1 VSYRY
6 DYTGQRVVKETSGPK
21 GNHRTVYVDRLA
33 EERNG
38 EAVDYVF
45 AGKTRVARLGGES
58 PVPSLA
64 SASVRQLPPVTGAA
78 ALFLLAFAVLAS
90 LLRATRFRPRS
101 LVALGTACALFSV
114 TTAGCGSCGGQA
126 LTGPAGAAVHY
137 HGDHL
142 GGVALLTSPDGSVAG
157 EVSYDPWGAQ
167 LAGSTEPY
175 AFTGKEYEADVGLYD
190 FGARIY
196 DAGIGRFLS
205 PDPEPLSNP
214 GYGLGDPQ
222 RLNPYSYVRNS
233 PTVYVDPTGRYLES
247 PLDAA
252 FVIIDIASYVYH
264 TVKGDTRAAQI
275 DTLAFIADM
284 ACLATPVATGGGLLV
299 RGGARSEQILLHAGT
314 EQSGKALIKAEQV
327 GARGQTATARAAD
340 DWPQLSGML
349 RDAAKGK
356 GNFGVG
362 SATREQAEAS
372 GRAWVGPNSRV
383 ASDGNTL
390 VSRDG
395 LRVFRPPSNKPRLG
409 KTQANF
415 EQKTSPDGRP
425 FSNAHL
431 DIIEP

>member
-1 VSYRY
+1 
-6 DYTGQRVVKETSGPK
+6 
-21 GNHRTVYVDRLA
+21 
-33 EERNG
+33 
-38 EAVDYVF
+38 
-45 AGKTRVARLGGES
+45 
-58 PVPSLA
+58 
-64 SASVRQLPPVTGAA
+64 
-78 ALFLLAFAVLAS
+78 
-90 LLRATRFRPRS
+90 
-101 LVALGTACALFSV
+101 
-114 TTAGCGSCGGQA
+114 

-142 GGVALLTSPDGSVAG
+142 GGVALLTAPDGSVAG

-214 GYGLGDPQ
+214 GYGLSDPQ

-233 PTVYVDPTGRYLES
+233 PTVYVDPTGKYLES

-314 EQSGKALIKAEQV
+314 KQSGQALIKAEQV
-327 GARGQTATARAAD
+327 GARGQTAAAGGPIWSATKGKTSVENAFGHWKKHGAEFPEFQNAKQYTEGARRFLNEPPRGALTKARPNGETIVYDPATNAFGVRAAD
-340 DWPQLSGML
+340 GAPKTM
-349 RDAAKGK
+349 
-356 GNFGVG
+356 
-362 SATREQAEAS
+362 
-372 GRAWVGPNSRV
+372 
-383 ASDGNTL
+383 
-390 VSRDG
+390 
-395 LRVFRPPSNKPRLG
+395 FRPDPAKHAYPTNLDY
-409 KTQANF
+409 F
-415 EQKTSPDGRP
+415 
-425 FSNAHL
+425 NAQ
-431 DIIEP
+431 